1 MIVRLFTSAA
11 LAALV
16 VCGAGGAH
24 AQDAQ
29 QFTPKQVEAI
39 EKIVQDYLLTHP
51 EIIPQAISALQ
62 EKERMA
68 QETEAQ
74 RYLND
79 KGGEIF
85 KDPAAPVL
93 GNPDGDVNV
102 VEFVDYNCGY
112 CKAVHAAVKDAV
124 KADGKVRLIY
134 KELPILGETSVVAAR
149 AALAANMQKKYAEF
163 QEALIKNRG
172 PLSED
177 AIMKI
182 AEQTGLDMEKLK
194 ADMASPDVEAA
205 LQKNQIQARN
215 LAIRGTPSFIVGSR
229 VIYGAV
235 DKGTLKQLIDQSR
248 TPMERERALMREKN

>member
-1 MIVRLFTSAA
+1 MTVRFFISAA
-11 LAALV
+11 LATLV
-16 VCGAGGAH
+16 VYGAGGAY
-24 AQDAQ
+24 AQDTQ
-29 QFTPKQVEAI
+29 QFTPRQVEAI

-51 EIIPQAISALQ
+51 EIIPQTISALQ

-74 RYLND
+74 RYLNE
-79 KGGEIF
+79 KGEEIF
-85 KDPAAPVL
+85 KDAAVPVL
-93 GNPDGDVNV
+93 GNPDGDVSV
-102 VEFVDYNCGY
+102 VEFIDYNCGY

-124 KADGKVRLIY
+124 KADGKVRLLY
-134 KELPILGETSVVAAR
+134 MEFPILGETSVVAAR
-149 AALAANMQKKYAEF
+149 AALAAHVQKKYAEF

-182 AEQTGLDMEKLK
+182 AEQSGLDMEKLK
-194 ADMASPDVEAA
+194 ADMSSPDIEAA
-205 LQKNQIQARN
+205 IQKNHAHARN

-235 DKGTLKQLIDQSR
+235 DKGTLKQLIEQGRS
-248 TPMERERALMREKN
+248 PMERERNLMRDKN